1 MKTALAD
8 RHIRTNDFAERIEG
22 VEFAPEVWAVFARLH
37 QPHTAA
43 ELAAQLNLD
52 IEAVQAALRRL
63 VRRKLARRHVL
74 GWHDY
79 AATTPTPVVA
89 APTPVAH
96 ARPVLNVTIK
106 HTPATVVAPPPAR
119 EPVVEPLVATEPVEQ
134 QSAISFRI
142 ASGRPR
148 QAAPAPVVNLRI
160 ASRGAD
166 VPPPAKPPAY
176 ARWRL
181 RPVLDAIGAKAG
193 GGLAGQLLVYRVFLQ
208 VPTEL
213 MHAGGLHSLSLVD
226 EHFTVAHAPLRTAI
240 VEAARKHADVEVAP
254 LLAA

>member
-89 APTPVAH
+89 APTPAAP

-106 HTPATVVAPPPAR
+106 HPPATVAAPPPAP
-119 EPVVEPLVATEPVEQ
+119 EPVAAPAPVEQ
-134 QSAISFRI
+134 QPAISFRI
-142 ASGRPR
+142 ASGRPP

-160 ASRGAD
+160 ASRGAA
-166 VPPPAKPPAY
+166 VPPPAKPPAC